1 MASGFALRRNGSC
14 LGTETECGETVSPYH
29 ACCPSGSFCPH
40 QYNVACCPTAAN
52 CTQTLL
58 PDPQCANADWD
69 LFDNNGYFCCL
80 RGLAGYATPGNTD
93 GCAEAGYRFQDGEQ
107 LLRTISTGK
116 GDAHSD
122 FSLNYFRRAKGLGSS
137 ISYDSFAPVNDE
149 RFAELFGHKDFRNPA
164 FFNGRCFG
172 NS

>member
-1 MASGFALRRNGSC
+1 MASGFALRRNGFC
-14 LGTETECGETVSPYH
+14 LATETECGETVYPYH

-40 QYNVACCPTAAN
+40 QYNVNCCPTAAN

-58 PDPQCANADWD
+58 PDPQCADAEWD

-116 GDAHSD
+116 GGMNSG
-122 FSLNYFRRAKGLGSS
+122 FSF
-137 ISYDSFAPVNDE
+137 
-149 RFAELFGHKDFRNPA
+149 ELF
-164 FFNGRCFG
+164 
-172 NS
+172 SES